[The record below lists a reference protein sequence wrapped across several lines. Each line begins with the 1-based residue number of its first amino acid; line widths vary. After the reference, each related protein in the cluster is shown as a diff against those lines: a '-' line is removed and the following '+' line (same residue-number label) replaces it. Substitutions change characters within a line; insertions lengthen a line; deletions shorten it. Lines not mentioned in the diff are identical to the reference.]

1 MYNIGQQTWRPE
13 PHEQANTKAIRV
25 WGGGGGQISIE
36 NGCFEG
42 KRPSLVWLKQAGENV
57 HGAGRLVTKKRNIEE

>member
-25 WGGGGGQISIE
+25 GGGGQISSE
-36 NGCFEG
+36 NGCYEG
-42 KRPSLVWLKQAGENV
+42 KRPSLVRLKQAG
-57 HGAGRLVTKKRNIEE
+57 